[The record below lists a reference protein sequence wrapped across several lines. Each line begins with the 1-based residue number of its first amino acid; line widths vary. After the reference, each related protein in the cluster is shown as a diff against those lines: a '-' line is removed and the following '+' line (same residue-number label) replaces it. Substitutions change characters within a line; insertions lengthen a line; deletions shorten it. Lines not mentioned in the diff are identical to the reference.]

1 MLILCMKMH
10 IYASVESLLRVVA
23 MKIVECSREKPW
35 GIHPSLRHNH
45 CPRCGWAAPAA
56 PALQAAL
63 PAAWTVIDGGLEAA
77 A

>member
-1 MLILCMKMH
+1 
-10 IYASVESLLRVVA
+10 

-45 CPRCGWAAPAA
+45 CPRCGWAAPA
-56 PALQAAL
+56 PPPPQQ
-63 PAAWTVIDGGLEAA
+63 PFAWIVIDGSLEAA

>member
-1 MLILCMKMH
+1 MLILCMMVH
-10 IYASVESLLRVVA
+10 IYASVESLMRVVA

-56 PALQAAL
+56 PAPMQHA
-63 PAAWTVIDGGLEAA
+63 PWTVIEGGLEAA

>member
-1 MLILCMKMH
+1 
-10 IYASVESLLRVVA
+10 

-56 PALQAAL
+56 PAPVQPVL
-63 PAAWTVIDGGLEAA
+63 WTVIDGGLEAA